1 MSAIPQMQKVTQ
13 KRGRGW
19 RVTKARGGDGP
30 VRATATGRRR
40 DALGKK
46 PARAEFL
53 PPSGTEP
60 SPGGTPQQEIAI
72 AGYLQA
78 ASSRKAQLLLQNKTQ
93 TQVREKEGYI

>member
-1 MSAIPQMQKVTQ
+1 MQKVTQ

-30 VRATATGRRR
+30 VRAPATGA